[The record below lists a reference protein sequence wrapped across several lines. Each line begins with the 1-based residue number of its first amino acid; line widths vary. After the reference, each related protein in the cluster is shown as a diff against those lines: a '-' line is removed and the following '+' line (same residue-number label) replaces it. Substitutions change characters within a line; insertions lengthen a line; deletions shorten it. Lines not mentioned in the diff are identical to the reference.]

1 MTTHIGI
8 IGAGPAGMSAAIRLV
23 EAGCRVT
30 ILDEQPSPGGQI
42 YRNASIASDP
52 LITLLGDDYETG
64 VRLSRKFLKIT
75 EHEHCRYIPNASVW
89 SVNPDGIVSW
99 IVDEQVEAF
108 GFDGLIIG
116 NGALE
121 RPMPLK
127 GWTLPGVMTVG
138 AAQILLK
145 TSETPLRDTVL
156 VGAGP
161 LLYLVAVQ
169 LIRSGFPPTAIV
181 ETQSL
186 TDLIKASRHLWRM
199 NTKTLA
205 YLVKGLEFIS
215 VIKKAGVRRY
225 TGVKRIEIDKV
236 ADHLR
241 ISFKDGS
248 RLRWVESEYALLHSG
263 VVPNTQITRSLDID
277 HRWNPG
283 NQSFDPVT
291 NQFGSAK
298 SAVSKN
304 IWLAGDGAKIL
315 GADAAIISGK
325 IVAEDVLDKFS
336 FASFDPTRR
345 KNLLKQKDRFG
356 PVRQFLDECYR
367 PSTEILD
374 PDGDVIVCRCE
385 EVKAVDVRKAIA
397 LGAQGPNQLK
407 VFTRCGMGNC
417 QGRYCGL
424 TVSQMVAS
432 ARDMELD
439 EVGYYRIRTP
449 LKPIT
454 LKELSTYHE

>member
-1 MTTHIGI
+1 
-8 IGAGPAGMSAAIRLV
+8 
-23 EAGCRVT
+23 
-30 ILDEQPSPGGQI
+30 
-42 YRNASIASDP
+42 
-52 LITLLGDDYETG
+52 
-64 VRLSRKFLKIT
+64 
-75 EHEHCRYIPNASVW
+75 
-89 SVNPDGIVSW
+89 
-99 IVDEQVEAF
+99 
-108 GFDGLIIG
+108 
-116 NGALE
+116 
-121 RPMPLK
+121 
-127 GWTLPGVMTVG
+127 
-138 AAQILLK
+138 
-145 TSETPLRDTVL
+145 
-156 VGAGP
+156 
-161 LLYLVAVQ
+161 
-169 LIRSGFPPTAIV
+169 
-181 ETQSL
+181 
-186 TDLIKASRHLWRM
+186 
-199 NTKTLA
+199 
-205 YLVKGLEFIS
+205 
-215 VIKKAGVRRY
+215 
-225 TGVKRIEIDKV
+225 
-236 ADHLR
+236 
-241 ISFKDGS
+241 
-248 RLRWVESEYALLHSG
+248 
-263 VVPNTQITRSLDID
+263 LDID

-336 FASFDPTRR
+336 FASFDPSRR

-385 EVKAVDVRKAIA
+385 EVKALDVREAIA

-454 LKELSTYHE
+454 LKELSTYYE